1 MKNMLED
8 EKKEILNK
16 ISKEETLKIQLAETL
31 KETIRLAGEF
41 KLNVNIF
48 EDEKLVNILN
58 KASVD
63 LQEFNQN
70 LADYLSEQA

>member
-1 MKNMLED
+1 MLED

-16 ISKEETLKIQLAETL
+16 ISKEETLKIKLAETL

-48 EDEKLVNILN
+48 EDEKLVNILS
-58 KASVD
+58 KASAD
-63 LQEFNQN
+63 LQEFNKN

>member
-1 MKNMLED
+1 MLED

-16 ISKEETLKIQLAETL
+16 ISKEETLKIKLAETL
-31 KETIRLAGEF
+31 KETIRLASEF

-48 EDEKLVNILN
+48 EDEKLVNILS
-58 KASVD
+58 KASAD
-63 LQEFNQN
+63 LQEFNKN

>member
-1 MKNMLED
+1 MLED

-16 ISKEETLKIQLAETL
+16 ISKEETLKIKLAETL

-58 KASVD
+58 EASVD
-63 LQEFNQN
+63 LQKFNKN

>member
-16 ISKEETLKIQLAETL
+16 ISKEETLKIKLAETL
-31 KETIRLAGEF
+31 KETIRLDGEF

-63 LQEFNQN
+63 LQEFNKN

>member
-16 ISKEETLKIQLAETL
+16 ISKEETLKIKLAETL

-63 LQEFNQN
+63 LQKFNKN

>member
-1 MKNMLED
+1 MFPYYESCVHFLIE
-8 EKKEILNK
+8 
-16 ISKEETLKIQLAETL
+16 L

-63 LQEFNQN
+63 LQEFNKN

>member
-1 MKNMLED
+1 MLED

-16 ISKEETLKIQLAETL
+16 ISKEETLKIKLAETL

-63 LQEFNQN
+63 LQEFNKN

>member
-16 ISKEETLKIQLAETL
+16 ISKEETLKIKLAETL

-63 LQEFNQN
+63 LQEFNKN

>member
-1 MKNMLED
+1 MLED

-16 ISKEETLKIQLAETL
+16 ISKEETLKIKLAETL

-63 LQEFNQN
+63 LQEFNKK

>member
-1 MKNMLED
+1 MLED

-16 ISKEETLKIQLAETL
+16 ISKEETLKIKLAETL

-48 EDEKLVNILN
+48 EDEKLVKILN

-63 LQEFNQN
+63 LQEFNKN